1 MADIIPGA
9 EALSTQKR
17 LAALLRFKL
26 KREYSELCGFVRERI
41 SLEIVSSKRL
51 LFHIPGDKEVH
62 IRN

>member
-1 MADIIPGA
+1 MDVILVV
-9 EALSTQKR
+9 EALASQKR
-17 LAALLRFKL
+17 LSTILTFKL
-26 KREYSELCGFVRERI
+26 KREYSELCGFVREMI